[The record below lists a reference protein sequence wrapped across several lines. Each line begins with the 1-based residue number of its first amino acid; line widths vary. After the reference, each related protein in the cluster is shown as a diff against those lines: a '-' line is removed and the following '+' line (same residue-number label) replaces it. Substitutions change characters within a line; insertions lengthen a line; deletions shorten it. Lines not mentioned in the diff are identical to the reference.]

1 MLRHPG
7 DGHLCRVVALDI
19 GFGGV
24 SEVGQGPLTVTES
37 LVDAKDEARQT
48 ESREALANALLRIEE
63 RFDSQTKRIVGVIV
77 GMTGIMIAATA
88 AMMGLTT

>member
-7 DGHLCRVVALDI
+7 DGHLCCVVALDI

-24 SEVGQGPLTVTES
+24 SVVGQGPLSVTES
-37 LVDAKDEARQT
+37 LVDAKDDARQT

-63 RFDSQTKRIVGVIV
+63 RFDSQTKWIVGVIV
-77 GMTGIMIAATA
+77 GMTGIMIAL
-88 AMMGLTT
+88 MGLTT

>member
-1 MLRHPG
+1 M
-7 DGHLCRVVALDI
+7 
-19 GFGGV
+19 
-24 SEVGQGPLTVTES
+24 TVTES

-48 ESREALANALLRIEE
+48 ESREALSNALLRIEE

-77 GMTGIMIAATA
+77 GMTGIMIAVTA